1 MNSLDVGNQQQPLNT
16 TSGNTS
22 EQILN
27 STHGQSTEPF
37 YGTALP
43 PQDLNQLPASIDT
56 LGATLSKFLE

>member
-27 STHGQSTEPF
+27 SIQGQSTEPF

-43 PQDLNQLPASIDT
+43 LQDLNQPPATDDPLAEI
-56 LGATLSKFLE
+56 LSKFLE